1 MQKKHLTKSNPLH
14 HENKARNGVVLPQP
28 DKEHFKNHKAHFML
42 NSEKLYVFLIRSGK
56 RTYVLPT
63 SV

>member
-1 MQKKHLTKSNPLH
+1 MRQKSNPLY
-14 HENKARNGVVLPQP
+14 HENKPRNGVVLPQP
-28 DKEHFKNHKAHFML
+28 DKGHLKNHKANFML
-42 NSEKLYVFLIRSGK
+42 NTEKLYGFLLRSGT